1 MSEIFNSTEEVGEDF
16 RLLSRGIRGRW
27 DIPQTI
33 RTKSV
38 NTIEVI
44 LSDPNLD
51 PSLKLEAIKVVA
63 ALDKLNLLE
72 EQIYTPKTV
81 HITKTSTSALIGK
94 LSGILD
100 QSALNTLCSRLGLP
114 LPSSPKTGNK

>member
-1 MSEIFNSTEEVGEDF
+1 MELFNNPVETEEDF
-16 RLLSRGIRGRW
+16 RLLSKGIRGRW

-38 NTIEVI
+38 KTIEVI

-51 PSLKLEAIKVVA
+51 PSIKLEAIKVVA

-100 QSALNTLCSRLGLP
+100 QSALSSLCTRLGLP
-114 LPSSPKTGNK
+114 PPSKKVS